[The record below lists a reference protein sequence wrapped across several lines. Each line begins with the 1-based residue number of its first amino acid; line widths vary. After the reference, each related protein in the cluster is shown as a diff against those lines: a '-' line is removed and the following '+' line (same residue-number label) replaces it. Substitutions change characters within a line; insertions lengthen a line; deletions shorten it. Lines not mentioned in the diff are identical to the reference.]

1 MRASV
6 LASVLACLFGTGCAA
21 TTARDDSAYDPFD
34 TGYEWTA
41 GDYAIDTAGLYAWTW
56 VWTYATDENFRDG
69 LESLSFDRWWDNVS
83 QAPVWDDDS
92 SDVTNNV
99 YHPLAGAF
107 YYEYMRARGYPR
119 LVAASQTLLQS
130 VLFEYTIE
138 GLYTRP
144 SAQDL
149 VKTTAIG
156 VPLGIGADEA
166 ARALLRS
173 DSTTQHVL
181 GYLLNPMY
189 LLPFSRWK
197 GVRAHVSFLE
207 PGLRIVVDF

>member
-1 MRASV
+1 MRSRVFASV
-6 LASVLACLFGTGCAA
+6 LLCTAGCASLRA
-21 TTARDDSAYDPFD
+21 GNDGGDPFD
-34 TGYEWTA
+34 TGYEPTF
-41 GDYAIDTAGLYAWTW
+41 GDYALDTAGLYAFTW
-56 VWTYATDENFRDG
+56 VWTYATDENLREG
-69 LESLSFDRWWDNVS
+69 LEDASWEGWWDNIS
-83 QAPVWDDDS
+83 QTPVWDDGS
-92 SDVTNNV
+92 SWATNNI

-119 LVAASQTLLQS
+119 LLAASETLLQS

-138 GLYTRP
+138 GIYTVP

-156 VPLGIGADEA
+156 VPLGIAADEA

-173 DSTTQHVL
+173 DSTFQHVL
-181 GYLLNPMY
+181 GYVLNPMY

-197 GVRAHVSFLE
+197 GVRVEASWIQ
-207 PGLRIVVDF
+207 PGFQVVVDF